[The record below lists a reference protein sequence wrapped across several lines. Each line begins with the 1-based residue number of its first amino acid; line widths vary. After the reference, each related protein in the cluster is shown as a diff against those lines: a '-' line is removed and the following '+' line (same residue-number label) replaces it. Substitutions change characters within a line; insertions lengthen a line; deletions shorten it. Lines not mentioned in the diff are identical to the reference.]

1 MDYLL
6 GGALGGLV
14 AFFFSLPAIV
24 LEIVERGKVKNVP
37 LLVDIKTIFG
47 IKIKHKHE
55 VFFIGLLLHL
65 ILGFLF
71 GFIYVVFVT
80 QGWLFVTDAPY
91 TIYSLLVYAVL
102 SWVVAG
108 FVLYPLLGMGVF
120 GVKEGKNVWVE
131 MLVSHLILGVSLWL
145 LVQYYQ
151 PQFFNLPL

>member
-71 GFIYVVFVT
+71 GVVYVVFVT